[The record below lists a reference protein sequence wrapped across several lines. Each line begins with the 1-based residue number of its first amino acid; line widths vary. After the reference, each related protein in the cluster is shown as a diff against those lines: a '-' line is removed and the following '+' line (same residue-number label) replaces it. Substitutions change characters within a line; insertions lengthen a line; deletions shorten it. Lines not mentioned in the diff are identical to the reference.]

1 MTSYLMLLQA
11 RHCASNMIHKL
22 SLILK
27 KKKDIYTLER
37 RKPMDK
43 GEFHIHMLL
52 FIFVLEYCHC
62 RFSWLF
68 TTYFVFICLY
78 SHFIRDSAKNEY
90 CYFPSQHKQ

>member
-27 KKKDIYTLER
+27 KTKKQTKDVYTLER
-37 RKPMDK
+37 RKSTDK

-62 RFSWLF
+62 RFSWVF
-68 TTYFVFICLY
+68 TTYLVFICLY
-78 SHFIRDSAKNEY
+78 SHFVRDSAKNE
-90 CYFPSQHKQ
+90 